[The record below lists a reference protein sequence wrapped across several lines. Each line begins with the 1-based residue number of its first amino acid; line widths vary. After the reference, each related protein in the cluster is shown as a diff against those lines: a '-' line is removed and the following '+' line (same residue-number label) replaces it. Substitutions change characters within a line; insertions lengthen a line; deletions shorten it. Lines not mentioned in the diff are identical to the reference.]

1 MNVLVIGC
9 GLLGRKIARTM
20 DEMGWDVSVLSNI
33 ESDLELLENDFEGVT
48 FRGFPMDIRNLRE
61 AGIESCDAVAVTTA
75 DDNLNIT
82 VAQIARDYFGIQNVV
97 ARVSDPARE
106 LIFEH
111 MGLHTF
117 CPTNHA
123 GDRIVRMLSGEKMNK
138 KIEFGLH
145 TVDFDVRP
153 AERHQIGKNVDE
165 LHGNPGEVVFGI
177 IRKNGAFV
185 LAGLAPLK
193 LEAGDEIVYS
203 RAID

>member
-48 FRGFPMDIRNLRE
+48 FRGFPMDN
-61 AGIESCDAVAVTTA
+61 
-75 DDNLNIT
+75 
-82 VAQIARDYFGIQNVV
+82 FGIQNVV

-111 MGLHTF
+111 MGLHTI

-165 LHGNPGEVVFGI
+165 LRGNPGEVVFGI
-177 IRKNGAFV
+177 IRKSGAFV

>member
-1 MNVLVIGC
+1 M
-9 GLLGRKIARTM
+9 
-20 DEMGWDVSVLSNI
+20 
-33 ESDLELLENDFEGVT
+33 ENDFEGVT

-111 MGLHTF
+111 MGLHTI

-138 KIEFGLH
+138 KIEFGRIRSTL
-145 TVDFDVRP
+145 TCGRRSGIRS
-153 AERHQIGKNVDE
+153 ARMWTNCAATRA
-165 LHGNPGEVVFGI
+165 EVVFGI
-177 IRKNGAFV
+177 IRKSGAFV

>member
-75 DDNLNIT
+75 DDNFNIT

-97 ARVSDPARE
+97 ARVSDPTRE

-111 MGLHTF
+111 MGLHTI

-123 GDRIVRMLSGEKMNK
+123 GDCIVRMLSCEKLSK

-153 AERHQIGKNVDE
+153 AERHQIGKDVDE
-165 LHGNPGEVVFGI
+165 LRGNPDEVVFGI
-177 IRKNGAFV
+177 IRKSGAFV

-203 RAID
+203 RVID